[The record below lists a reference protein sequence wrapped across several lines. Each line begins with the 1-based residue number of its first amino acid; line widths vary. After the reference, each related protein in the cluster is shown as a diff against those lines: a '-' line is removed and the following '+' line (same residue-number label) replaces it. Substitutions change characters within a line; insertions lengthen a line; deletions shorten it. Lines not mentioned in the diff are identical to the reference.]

1 MGVVEEED
9 VVDGWAALEGMGGV
23 GESVGGEEVLEEGA
37 GAEGG
42 LLGEG
47 EGFGGGAD
55 GGVGV
60 AGEVEG
66 DVFGAGGGGGGDGGG
81 VVEGGEALVGLL
93 AAAEEEGGHE
103 EDAAGE
109 APKEDALVAGDHFGA
124 PVWAP
129 AARRARLRQGP
140 MAATMALA
148 MFCW

>member
-9 VVDGWAALEGMGGV
+9 VVDGWAALEGMG
-23 GESVGGEEVLEEGA
+23 
-37 GAEGG
+37 
-42 LLGEG
+42 
-47 EGFGGGAD
+47 GGGAD

-81 VVEGGEALVGLL
+81 VVECGEALVGLL

-103 EDAAGE
+103 EDAGAE
-109 APKEDALVAGDHFGA
+109 APKEDALVAGDHCG
-124 PVWAP
+124 AP
-129 AARRARLRQGP
+129 AARRARLRQEA
-140 MAATMALA
+140 MAAVMALA